1 MVVTKLNLWHGQ
13 KKLKPKAQSSYL
25 VLQFRFQSYSLLRV
39 MKQQSVVAPILRIL
53 YNKLSV
59 SSISRRVLNISIGKP
74 ENSYEHFIAACIGL
88 STVHDHNEH
97 IASICGSLYPTPPF
111 IKVLGFVCEKL
122 PLVNVQVT
130 TLEQGNQISYTRTL
144 QLLETKTRSQNMCYS
159 CWPKPIVLPFHS
171 PSDSY
176 YC

>member
-25 VLQFRFQSYSLLRV
+25 VPQFRFQSYSLLRV
-39 MKQQSVVAPILRIL
+39 MKQQSVVVPILRIL
-53 YNKLSV
+53 YNKLSI

-88 STVHDHNEH
+88 STVH

-111 IKVLGFVCEKL
+111 IKVLEFVCEK
-122 PLVNVQVT
+122 
-130 TLEQGNQISYTRTL
+130 
-144 QLLETKTRSQNMCYS
+144 
-159 CWPKPIVLPFHS
+159 
-171 PSDSY
+171 
-176 YC
+176 